1 MLSSRITSVQC
12 LWRDTATLIASV
24 NREDIYRRGDVD
36 LCQSSGGWGELIY
49 RAGSVAA
56 VEKSRCVKGKL
67 HVGKTRGDVIKL
79 AIGQRYGIFGTRHTY
94 RSQQRRAIKLRSL
107 PFIVFSIISVG
118 GLF

>member
-1 MLSSRITSVQC
+1 
-12 LWRDTATLIASV
+12 V

-67 HVGKTRGDVIKL
+67 HVGNTRDDLIKL
-79 AIGQRYGIFGTRHTY
+79 AARQLYGTFGI
-94 RSQQRRAIKLRSL
+94 RRADRS
-107 PFIVFSIISVG
+107 
-118 GLF
+118 